1 LRRPI
6 GVFFGFERLEPK
18 SMRKVSLASPTL
30 PAPVAADDTPAGRV
44 AESASDHLDRWRA
57 ARTTA
62 AGVSHLK
69 NAAHAAMT

>member
-18 SMRKVSLASPTL
+18 STRKVGPASPTS

-44 AESASDHLDRWRA
+44 AESASDPLDHWPA

-69 NAAHAAMT
+69 NPTHAAMT